1 MQHIQMHVLSAIR
14 GGLAATMTQRNG
26 VAGVVFPDENE
37 FIPFTDLNYNS
48 EYGYYRMSQFSDLQR
63 DCTNENREN
72 IHRGVGFSDGWHPY
86 IWSDSGGNL
95 TLLGD
100 DYQVADLYQALK
112 AFVERG
118 ELDPEEI
125 SEDDPSW
132 DYMRGIDWAIDE
144 ALDFWLT
151 RGKTLTRTQ
160 AGDTIRAAAR
170 RGAINGAS
178 QTANGKWYFNRP
190 KFRGWLQKEE
200 NHKPGP
206 KPKNIEDLLMSDPST
221 IQHALAAMTI
231 ETTGKIPRG
240 QLWQPCEHPGCDNE
254 PVCMNCMVCQEEH
267 CHCFD

>member
-1 MQHIQMHVLSAIR
+1 MHVLSAIR

-26 VAGVVFPDENE
+26 VSGVIFHDENE
-37 FIPFTDLNYNS
+37 FIPFTDLNYNN
-48 EYGYYRMSQFSDLQR
+48 EYGYYRMSRFPDIQR

-72 IHRGVGFSDGWHPY
+72 IHRGVGFSDNWHPY

-125 SEDDPSW
+125 SEDDPAW

-144 ALDFWLT
+144 AISYGWTQT
-151 RGKTLTRTQ
+151 REQ
-160 AGDTIRAAAR
+160 VADTIRAAAR

-178 QTANGKWYFNRP
+178 QSESGKWYFNRP
-190 KFRGWLQKEE
+190 KFRGWLVKEE
-200 NHKPGP
+200 NHKRGP
-206 KPKNIEDLLMSDPST
+206 KAK
-221 IQHALAAMTI
+221 
-231 ETTGKIPRG
+231 
-240 QLWQPCEHPGCDNE
+240 
-254 PVCMNCMVCQEEH
+254 
-267 CHCFD
+267 